1 MYIKVKVK
9 PSSKKEFMEK
19 ISTDTFNICVKEPAE
34 RNLANKKIIS
44 IIASEFMI
52 PLGKVRIVNG
62 HHSKS
67 KILNVDIE

>member
-9 PSSKKEFMEK
+9 PSSKKEFIEK
-19 ISTDTFNICVKEPAE
+19 ISIDTFSICVKEPAE

-44 IIASEFMI
+44 IIASEFRI
-52 PLGKVRIVNG
+52 PSGKVRIING